1 MAETS
6 ALGVLQFQQKIRG
19 AVRPN
24 LFSVFH
30 KFPSVGGL
38 NVGEKDLPTY
48 LCKSAA
54 LPASTVGTVELPFR
68 GRVIKVPGDRTFES
82 WTATF
87 YMDDAFELR
96 GAYEKWIE
104 LTNSVDTNTA
114 AANMADVLQDI
125 TVTQLDKF
133 KGTASGFTTI
143 REYKLVSAFPVS
155 VSQVSLAY
163 DNNDSYEEF
172 DVEFAYQ
179 FFETDSPNNKNLM
192 KRITNATKEQPGTGP
207 SGTT

>member
-1 MAETS
+1 MAETK
-6 ALGVLQFQQKIRG
+6 ALGVLEFQSRIKG

-24 LFSVFH
+24 LFSVTH
-30 KFPSVGGL
+30 NFPSVGGL
-38 NVGEKDLPTY
+38 SVEDGLETY

-96 GAYEKWIE
+96 GAYEKWVE
-104 LTNSVDTNTA
+104 LTNTVDANTA
-114 AANMADVLQDI
+114 AGNISDILKDI
-125 TVTQLDKF
+125 TVTQMDKF
-133 KGTASGFTTI
+133 GGSATGFKNI
-143 REYKLVSAFPVS
+143 REYKLISAFPVS
-155 VSQVSLAY
+155 VSQVSIAY

-179 FFETDSPNNKNLM
+179 YFETGIGSNTM
-192 KRITNATKEQPGTGP
+192 QRVTSA
-207 SGTT
+207 S

>member
-1 MAETS
+1 MTETS

-133 KGTASGFTTI
+133 GGTNAGFSTI
-143 REYKLVSAFPVS
+143 REYKLISAFPVS

-192 KRITNATKEQPGTGP
+192 KRITNATKAQPGTGSP
-207 SGTT
+207 E

>member
-38 NVGEKDLPTY
+38 NVSGTDLPTY

-114 AANMADVLQDI
+114 AANMSDVLQNI

-133 KGTASGFTTI
+133 GGTNKGFSTI
-143 REYKLVSAFPVS
+143 REYTLVSAFPVS

-192 KRITNATKEQPGTGP
+192 KRITNSTASQPSTGNP
-207 SGTT
+207 

>member
-1 MAETS
+1 MAETK
-6 ALGVLQFQQKIRG
+6 ALGVLEFQTRIKG

-24 LFSVFH
+24 LFSVTH
-30 KFPSVGGL
+30 NFPTGIIAEDGL
-38 NVGEKDLPTY
+38 ETY
-48 LCKSAA
+48 MCKSAA

-87 YMDDAFELR
+87 YMDDAFQLR

-104 LTNSVDTNTA
+104 LTNTVDANTA
-114 AANMADVLQDI
+114 SVPMESVLQDI
-125 TVTQLDKF
+125 DVTQMDKF
-133 KGTASGFTTI
+133 GGSAEKFKDI
-143 REYKLVSAFPVS
+143 RQYKLVKGFPVS

-179 FFETDSPNNKNLM
+179 YFETSIGQNTM
-192 KRITNATKEQPGTGP
+192 KRVG
-207 SGTT
+207 S

>member
-6 ALGVLQFQQKIRG
+6 ALGVLQFQQKIKG

-24 LFSVFH
+24 LFQVQH
-30 KFPSVGGL
+30 DFPSVDGL
-38 NVGEKDLPTY
+38 IVNKELATY

-96 GAYEKWIE
+96 GAYEKWVE
-104 LTNSVDTNTA
+104 LTNTVDANTA
-114 AANMADVLQDI
+114 AANISDILKDI
-125 TVTQLDKF
+125 TVTQMDKF
-133 KGTASGFTTI
+133 GGSATGFANI
-143 REYKLVSAFPVS
+143 REYRLVSAFPVS
-155 VSQVSLAY
+155 VSQVSIAY

-179 FFETDSPNNKNLM
+179 YFETFQKDGKGGNEL
-192 KRITNATKEQPGTGP
+192 KRVTKT
-207 SGTT
+207 S

>member
-1 MAETS
+1 MAETK
-6 ALGVLQFQQKIRG
+6 ALGVLEFQSKIKG
-19 AVRPN
+19 AVSPN
-24 LFSVFH
+24 LFSVTH
-30 KFPSVGGL
+30 NFPTGVIAADGL
-38 NVGEKDLPTY
+38 ETY

-96 GAYEKWIE
+96 GAYEKWVE
-104 LTNSVDTNTA
+104 LTNTVDANTA
-114 AANMADVLQDI
+114 AANMSDILKDI
-125 TVTQLDKF
+125 TVTQMDKF
-133 KGTASGFTTI
+133 GGSATGFKNI
-143 REYKLVSAFPVS
+143 REYKLISAFPVS
-155 VSQVSLAY
+155 VSQVSIAY

-179 FFETDSPNNKNLM
+179 YFETGIGSNTM
-192 KRITNATKEQPGTGP
+192 QRVTSA
-207 SGTT
+207 S

>member
-1 MAETS
+1 MAETK
-6 ALGVLQFQQKIRG
+6 ALGVLEFQSRIKG

-24 LFSVFH
+24 LFSVTH
-30 KFPSVGGL
+30 NFPTGIIAEDGL
-38 NVGEKDLPTY
+38 ETY

-96 GAYEKWIE
+96 GAYEKWVE
-104 LTNSVDTNTA
+104 LTNTVDANTA
-114 AANMADVLQDI
+114 AANMSDILKDI
-125 TVTQLDKF
+125 TVTQMDKF
-133 KGTASGFTTI
+133 GGSATGFKNI
-143 REYKLVSAFPVS
+143 REYKLISAFPVS
-155 VSQVSLAY
+155 VSQVSIAY

-179 FFETDSPNNKNLM
+179 YFETGIGSNTM
-192 KRITNATKEQPGTGP
+192 QRVTSA
-207 SGTT
+207 S

>member
-6 ALGVLQFQQKIRG
+6 ALGVLQFQQKIKG

-24 LFSVFH
+24 LFQVQH
-30 KFPSVGGL
+30 DFPSVDGL
-38 NVGEKDLPTY
+38 IVNKELATY

-96 GAYEKWIE
+96 GAYEKWVE
-104 LTNSVDTNTA
+104 LTNTVDANTA
-114 AANMADVLQDI
+114 AANMTDVLKDV
-125 TVTQLDKF
+125 TVTQMDKF
-133 KGTASGFTTI
+133 GGSATGFANI
-143 REYKLVSAFPVS
+143 REYRLVSAFPVS
-155 VSQVSLAY
+155 VSQVSIAY

-179 FFETDSPNNKNLM
+179 YFETFQKDGKGGNEL
-192 KRITNATKEQPGTGP
+192 KRVTKT
-207 SGTT
+207 S

>member
-6 ALGVLQFQQKIRG
+6 ALGVLQLQQKIKG

-24 LFSVFH
+24 LFQVNH
-30 KFPSVGGL
+30 DFPSVDGL
-38 NVGEKDLPTY
+38 SVNKELATF

-96 GAYEKWIE
+96 GAYEKWVE
-104 LTNSVDTNTA
+104 LTNTVDANTA
-114 AANMADVLQDI
+114 AANMSDILKDI
-125 TVTQLDKF
+125 TVTQMDKF
-133 KGTASGFTTI
+133 GGSATGFKNI
-143 REYKLVSAFPVS
+143 REYKLISAFPVS
-155 VSQVSLAY
+155 VSQVSIAY

-179 FFETDSPNNKNLM
+179 YFETGIGSNTM
-192 KRITNATKEQPGTGP
+192 QRVTSA
-207 SGTT
+207 S

>member
-1 MAETS
+1 M
-6 ALGVLQFQQKIRG
+6 
-19 AVRPN
+19 
-24 LFSVFH
+24 
-30 KFPSVGGL
+30 
-38 NVGEKDLPTY
+38 
-48 LCKSAA
+48 CKSAA

-104 LTNSVDTNTA
+104 LTNTVDANTA
-114 AANMADVLQDI
+114 SAGMGDVLQDI
-125 TVTQLDKF
+125 TVTQMDKF
-133 KGTASGFTTI
+133 NGSATQFKDI
-143 REYKLVSAFPVS
+143 RQYKLVKAFPVS

-179 FFETDSPNNKNLM
+179 YFETSIGQNTM
-192 KRITNATKEQPGTGP
+192 KRVGST
-207 SGTT
+207 

>member
-1 MAETS
+1 M
-6 ALGVLQFQQKIRG
+6 GVLQFQQKIKG

-24 LFSVFH
+24 LFQVQH
-30 KFPSVGGL
+30 DFPSNDGL
-38 NVGEKDLPTY
+38 KVTKDLATY

-96 GAYEKWIE
+96 GAYEKWVE
-104 LTNSVDTNTA
+104 LTNTVDANTA
-114 AANMADVLQDI
+114 SANMTDVLKDI
-125 TVTQLDKF
+125 TVTQMDKF
-133 KGTASGFTTI
+133 NGSATGFANI
-143 REYKLVSAFPVS
+143 REYRLVSAFPVS
-155 VSQVSLAY
+155 VSQVSIAY

-179 FFETDSPNNKNLM
+179 YFETFQKDGKSGNEL
-192 KRITNATKEQPGTGP
+192 KRVTK
-207 SGTT
+207 TTS

>member
-6 ALGVLQFQQKIRG
+6 ALGVLQFQQKIKG

-24 LFSVFH
+24 LFQVQH
-30 KFPSVGGL
+30 DFPSVDGL
-38 NVGEKDLPTY
+38 SVNKDLATY

-96 GAYEKWIE
+96 GAYEKWVE
-104 LTNSVDTNTA
+104 LTNTVDANTA
-114 AANMADVLQDI
+114 AANMTDVLKDV
-125 TVTQLDKF
+125 TVTQMDKF
-133 KGTASGFTTI
+133 GGSATGFANI
-143 REYKLVSAFPVS
+143 REYRLVSAFPVS
-155 VSQVSLAY
+155 VSQVSIAY

-179 FFETDSPNNKNLM
+179 YFETFQKDGKGGNEL
-192 KRITNATKEQPGTGP
+192 KRVTKT
-207 SGTT
+207 S

>member
-1 MAETS
+1 MAETK
-6 ALGVLQFQQKIRG
+6 ALGVLEFQSRIKG

-24 LFSVFH
+24 LFSVSH
-30 KFPSVGGL
+30 NFPSGIIAADGL
-38 NVGEKDLPTY
+38 ETFM
-48 LCKSAA
+48 CKSAA

-82 WTATF
+82 WTGTF

-104 LTNSVDTNTA
+104 LTNTVDANTA
-114 AANMADVLQDI
+114 SAGMGDVLEDI
-125 TVTQLDKF
+125 VVTQMDKF
-133 KGTASGFTTI
+133 NGSATQFKDI
-143 REYKLVSAFPVS
+143 RQYKLVKAFPVS

-163 DNNDSYEEF
+163 DNNDSYEEC

-179 FFETDSPNNKNLM
+179 YFETSIGQNTM
-192 KRITNATKEQPGTGP
+192 KRVG
-207 SGTT
+207 SS

>member
-1 MAETS
+1 MAETA
-6 ALGVLQFQQKIRG
+6 ALGVLQFQQKIKG
-19 AVRPN
+19 AGRPN
-24 LFSVFH
+24 LFQVNH
-30 KFPSVGGL
+30 DFPSTGGL
-38 NVGEKDLPTY
+38 SVNKELATF

-96 GAYEKWIE
+96 GAYEKWVE
-104 LTNSVDTNTA
+104 LTNTVDANTA
-114 AANMADVLQDI
+114 AGNISDILKDI
-125 TVTQLDKF
+125 TVTQMDKF
-133 KGTASGFTTI
+133 GGSATGFKNI
-143 REYKLVSAFPVS
+143 REYKLISAFPVS
-155 VSQVSLAY
+155 VSQVSIAY

-179 FFETDSPNNKNLM
+179 YFETGIGSNTM
-192 KRITNATKEQPGTGP
+192 QRVT
-207 SGTT
+207 STT